1 VLQNNIVSTKKI
13 VIKNEMKY
21 DDQIVLTYKIEYPE
35 FKSSYYQM
43 SLMVINKFY
52 KEKAL
57 EYEKYCKTE
66 LFNAAVEQY
75 KYDDENGFPV
85 RSYEAL
91 VVYDSTYNSCC
102 IISLYFD
109 QYEYTGGAH
118 GNTLRYSQTFNLQK
132 CIRIA
137 LKQLFVCPSLDYKA
151 YILKQVKAQIE
162 QDTSIYFD
170 DYAKLIVDTFN
181 EESFYCT
188 SEGIVVYYQQY
199 DIAPYSSGIREF
211 LIPYSDC
218 VINPIEKCFPI
229 KL

>member
-1 VLQNNIVSTKKI
+1 VLQNNIVSIKKI
-13 VIKNEMKY
+13 VINNEMKY
-21 DDQIVLTYKIEYPE
+21 DDHIVLNYKIEYPD

-43 SLMVINKFY
+43 SLLVINKFY

-57 EYEKYCKTE
+57 EYQEHCKDE

-75 KYDDENGFPV
+75 KYDVENGFPI

-91 VVYDSTYNSCC
+91 QVFESTYNCGC

-132 CIRIA
+132 CSRIT
-137 LKQLFVCPSLDYKA
+137 LKQLFDCSLDYKT
-151 YILKQVKAQIE
+151 YILKQVKTQIE

-170 DYAKLIVDTFN
+170 NYAKLIVDAFN
-181 EESFYCT
+181 EKSFYCT
-188 SEGIVVYYQQY
+188 SEGLVVYYQQY
-199 DIAPYSSGIREF
+199 DISPYSSGIREF

-218 VINPIEKCFPI
+218 VINPIKKCFPI